1 MANELESAY
10 RVNALT
16 QNDSNTFTV
25 TRGIW
30 VGTAGN
36 YNITTEDDQDLDAFP
51 LFEGFNAIK
60 IKKWRTGGA
69 TTTIYG
75 LY

>member
-1 MANELESAY
+1 MAHDLESAY
-10 RVNALT
+10 RVTPLT
-16 QNDSNTFTV
+16 QSASEFTV

-36 YNITTEDDQDLDAFP
+36 YNITTEDGNDLDGFP

-60 IKKWRTGGA
+60 IKKWRSGGE
-69 TTTIYG
+69 TSTIYG